1 MAYLLFLFHRI
12 LQMAA
17 DETVPAFF
25 LKILPLSP
33 SKAGGTRRQSF
44 TVAISIM
51 PKKFGS
57 DRLKKNAPPTKPFTH
72 LFQISSTL
80 IVGTSSG
87 YR

>member
-25 LKILPLSP
+25 ILPLFP
-33 SKAGGTRRQSF
+33 SKAGGTRRQFF
-44 TVAISIM
+44 TVAICIM

-57 DRLKKNAPPTKPFTH
+57 DRKKRTAYEAIH
-72 LFQISSTL
+72 
-80 IVGTSSG
+80 
-87 YR
+87 